1 MSLFVKICG
10 ISDHEGAEAAVEA
23 GADAIGFVF
32 ADSVRRVAPARAAAI
47 AAMLPPDVLS
57 VAVFRRPTLAEI
69 ETVLSQFTPDLL
81 QADHGAIGSLGGLRA
96 LPVYRDP
103 DDSAP
108 RGGLFLYEGPES
120 GVGRTVDVERAA
132 AMARHG
138 EMVLAGGL
146 GPANVAGAIATVRP
160 FGVDVSSGVETSPG
174 SKDRA
179 LIRDFVATARAAR
192 EGLVV
197 T

>member
-10 ISDHEGAEAAVEA
+10 ISDHEGAEAAVDA

-47 AAMLPPDVLS
+47 AATLPPDVLS
-57 VAVFRRPTLAEI
+57 VAVFRRPALAEV
-69 ETVLSQFTPDLL
+69 ETVLSQFTPDVI
-81 QADHGAIGSLGGLRA
+81 QADHGAMGSFGGLRV
-96 LPVYRDP
+96 LPVYRET

-120 GVGRTVDVERAA
+120 GVGRTVDAERAA
-132 AMARHG
+132 AMARLG

-146 GPANVAGAIATVRP
+146 GPSNVAGAIATVRP

-174 SKDRA
+174 SKDPS
-179 LIRDFVATARAAR
+179 LIRDFVATVRAAQER
-192 EGLVV
+192 LVV